1 MSRNSLKSVCRL
13 IQSIKEE
20 APIEKQFVEDLKR
33 SIELNDKKESRKPS
47 QTYKPSSMNCLRN
60 MYYQRIGIEPES
72 ESNAVL
78 IGICESGTDRHE
90 TIQNYIRR
98 MKYNNI
104 DCEWINVGDYLRE
117 QNITDPVVLE
127 QKGNE
132 TKLFSNIYNMRF
144 MCDGL
149 IKYKGEYY
157 IIEIKTESTHKFNRH
172 EEPWPSH
179 IQQATC
185 YSMTIGVP
193 KVIFIYENRDTCN
206 KKAYLVT
213 VTDKMVE
220 RVVDII
226 NRVNKAV
233 QDNVIPPRCEDTH
246 KCSYCKY
253 KGQCKKDGI

>member
-1 MSRNSLKSVCRL
+1 MARLRNLAKMVQNAQTNN
-13 IQSIKEE
+13 I
-20 APIEKQFVEDLKR
+20 ATQFVEDLNY
-33 SIELNDKKESRKPS
+33 SIAQDNKTDYKPS
-47 QTYKPSSMNCLRN
+47 QSFKPSGISGCERSL
-60 MYYQRIGIEPES
+60 YYELSGATPDKEVQS
-72 ESNAVL
+72 TDLV
-78 IGICESGTDRHE
+78 GICESGTDRHE

-246 KCSYCKY
+246 KCTYCKY